1 LDSNENSDKDIS
13 VFPNPLISSTT
24 IKLINDLKNATLTIY
39 NSYGIALKQIKNI
52 SGKTVTLFRENLPSG
67 IYFIRLIDE
76 SKTIALE
83 KLIIT
88 D

>member
-1 LDSNENSDKDIS
+1 M
-13 VFPNPLISSTT
+13 
-24 IKLINDLKNATLTIY
+24 
-39 NSYGIALKQIKNI
+39 KNI

-76 SKTIALE
+76 NKTIAVE